1 MSAAAEPRREA
12 GGAGPALSAL
22 VVVRNEE
29 RQLAACLE
37 RLGFADELVV
47 VLDRS
52 SDGSKE
58 IARHFGARII
68 EGAWEIEGPRRMAG
82 IAACRGPWVLEVDA
96 DERVPPELAA
106 EIRAVLPGAAPGYF
120 LIPFDNYIGEHLV
133 RDGWGASWGV
143 SAAVRLFTKGA
154 KIWGDQRIHPKL
166 TLSGE
171 RRWLKSRMIHY
182 VDRNI
187 SDMLARLDRYTTVRA
202 RDLRASGDIG
212 SYVHNVRRL
221 FSRFYKCYVSHK
233 GYREGPY
240 GLLIALMAG
249 LYPLISYLKARLE
262 KD

>member
-1 MSAAAEPRREA
+1 MSAVAEPRPEA
-12 GGAGPALSAL
+12 GTVAGLSAL
-22 VVVRNEE
+22 VVARNEE
-29 RQLAACLE
+29 RQLADCLE
-37 RLGFADELVV
+37 RLGFADEIVV

-52 SDGSKE
+52 RDRSKE
-58 IARHFGARII
+58 IAERYGARVI

-82 IAACRGPWVLEVDA
+82 IEACRGPWVLEVDA

-106 EIRAVLPGAAPGYF
+106 EIRTALPGAAPGYF
-120 LIPFDNYIGEHLV
+120 LIPFDNYIGERLV

-154 KIWGDQRIHPKL
+154 KRWGDQRIHPKL
-166 TLSGE
+166 VLSGE

-187 SDMLARLDRYTTVRA
+187 SDMLARLDRYTTARA

-212 SYVHNVRRL
+212 SYGHNVRRL
-221 FSRFYKCYVSHK
+221 FSRFFKCYVSHR

>member
-1 MSAAAEPRREA
+1 MSAPT
-12 GGAGPALSAL
+12 LSAL
-22 VVVRNEE
+22 VVARNEE

-58 IARHFGARII
+58 TALRFGARLL

-120 LIPFDNYIGEHLV
+120 LIPFDNYIGERLV
-133 RDGWGASWGV
+133 RYGWGAAWGV

-166 TLSGE
+166 TLAGE
-171 RRWLKSRMIHY
+171 RRWLKARMIHY

-187 SDMLARLDRYTTVRA
+187 SDMLARLDRYTTARA

-212 SYVHNVRRL
+212 SYFHNLRRL